1 VILIVV
7 IGKMYRIYFP
17 LNSGYQIIKSFFE
30 LFLKSFANKFGV
42 IKKRINFAAPIERKD
57 REGGRLGKRKFFV
70 SLNRKSL
77 ER

>member
-1 VILIVV
+1 LD
-7 IGKMYRIYFP
+7 
-17 LNSGYQIIKSFFE
+17 
-30 LFLKSFANKFGV
+30 NKFGV

-57 REGGRLGKRKFFV
+57 SEDRRLGKRKFFV